1 MKSDVFIFL
10 TVKVDYFFTN
20 FKLGIFSLKF
30 IQIYCSLIYFQYCYY
45 LTKTK
50 INRNKFTGDIKLASV
65 AQWLEHLSRKQGV
78 MSSILIW
85 GFIFFSLFFL
95 LKSY

>member
-1 MKSDVFIFL
+1 MESDVLTFL
-10 TVKVDYFFTN
+10 TVYVNYFFTN
-20 FKLGIFSLKF
+20 FNLEIFSLKF
-30 IQIYCSLIYFQYCYY
+30 IQIYGSLIYFQYCYN

-85 GFIFFSLFFL
+85 GFVFLFFFIL
-95 LKSY
+95 FFVQ